1 MAGQGHL
8 KCYFEGLSSVLRCK
22 LASFMLTVAEEE
34 QNIEKQRQQ
43 LCTYSG
49 FEPYAAFSRID
60 RDNMGFICGKEIQE
74 FLL

>member
-1 MAGQGHL
+1 
-8 KCYFEGLSSVLRCK
+8 
-22 LASFMLTVAEEE
+22 MLTVAEEE